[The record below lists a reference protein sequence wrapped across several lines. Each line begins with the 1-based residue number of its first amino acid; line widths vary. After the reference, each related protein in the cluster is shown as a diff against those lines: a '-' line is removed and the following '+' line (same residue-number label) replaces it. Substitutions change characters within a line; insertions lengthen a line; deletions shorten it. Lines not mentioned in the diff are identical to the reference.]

1 MCMDGDIRVSP
12 TGALVPWVVA
22 RVYIGI
28 ADGMSIARV
37 WTCRYSK

>member
-1 MCMDGDIRVSP
+1 MCLGIDMAYLEIKIV
-12 TGALVPWVVA
+12 VPLLL
-22 RVYIGI
+22 RLYIGI